1 MIDTFWQFI
10 LNNMMLS
17 ALWVAAILAII
28 AFELYLKVFGPKKV
42 SITELSQIVNNNEG
56 LVIDL
61 RDKSAFDDGHIPNA
75 ENIPA
80 NKLNEI
86 VKQDNYSKRPL
97 ILVCNSG
104 QSAFSKALK
113 IQKSG
118 IKNINVLKGGMISWN
133 SDNMPLVKN

>member
-1 MIDTFWQFI
+1 MIDAFWQFI
-10 LNNMMLS
+10 LNNLMLS
-17 ALWVAAILAII
+17 ALWVAAVLAII
-28 AFELYLKVFGPKKV
+28 IFELYLKIYGPKKV
-42 SITELSQIVNNNEG
+42 SIAELSQLVNNAEG

-61 RDKSAFDDGHIPNA
+61 RDQSAFDDGHIPNA

-80 NKLNEI
+80 SKLKNI
-86 VKQDNYSKRPL
+86 VQQDNYKKRPL

-104 QSAFSKALK
+104 QSAFGIALK
-113 IQKSG
+113 IQKMG